1 MSKDAS
7 ELRRGNAVRLA
18 GELCLVVEM
27 NHVKPGKG
35 PAYLQGKL
43 RAVESG
49 TIREKRF
56 RMSEQVETVF
66 VERRKVTF
74 SYRSGDDIVF
84 LDDETFEEIQFTKD
98 SIGPALRFLSEG
110 EGIEVALADGD
121 PIGLEWP
128 EYLVRTVAET
138 MDGVKS
144 VKVTNQV
151 KPAVLDTGV
160 EIQVPIFIKQGESI
174 RIHVESGKYHE
185 RAK

>member
-7 ELRRGNAVRLA
+7 ELRRGNAVRLG

-43 RAVESG
+43 RAVETG

-56 RMSEQVETVF
+56 RMSEQVETVY
-66 VERRKVTF
+66 VERRKATF

-84 LDDETFEEIQFTKD
+84 LDDETFEEIQFTKE
-98 SIGPALRFLSEG
+98 SVGPALRFLSEG
-110 EGIEVALADGD
+110 EGLEIAYADGD
-121 PIGLEWP
+121 PIGPEWP
-128 EYLVRTVAET
+128 EYLVRTVTET
-138 MDGVKS
+138 MEGVKS

-151 KPAVLDTGV
+151 KPATLDTGV
-160 EIQVPIFIKQGESI
+160 EIQVPIFIKVGEAV
-174 RIHVESGKYHE
+174 RINVSTGKYHE